1 MGYPFFRRK
10 KKLIKP
16 AYQIKVTLTIVISLI
31 VYSIILGML
40 IFYPLWMELQS
51 ATSIYEKEKISYAI
65 LSLHKVLWPAVVV
78 IAILVGIQVVF
89 ASHRVAGPIYRVE
102 RTLEE
107 LLRGNF
113 HVRMR
118 LRKGD
123 EFRELEDVVNRLAEC
138 LQQTREQDGALHDE
152 LVRELK
158 AIGSALEKEGGTDHA
173 RDRLNR
179 LIERFSTEYA
189 FSIGE
194 KKG

>member
-1 MGYPFFRRK
+1 MGHPFFRRK

-16 AYQIKVTLTIVISLI
+16 AYQIKATLTIVISLI
-31 VYSIILGML
+31 IYSIILGML

-51 ATSIYEKEKISYAI
+51 ATSIYEKEMVSYAI

-78 IAILVGIQVVF
+78 IALLVGIQVIL
-89 ASHRVAGPIYRVE
+89 ASHRVAGPVYRVE

-107 LLRGNF
+107 LLKGNF

-123 EFRELEDVVNRLAEC
+123 EFRELEDVVNRLADH
-138 LQQTREQDGALHDE
+138 LQQRREQDMALHEE

-158 AIGSALEKEGGTDHA
+158 AIGSVLEKEGGTGHA
-173 RDRLNR
+173 TDRLNR
-179 LIERFSTEYA
+179 LIERFSTEDA
-189 FSIGE
+189 SSIGE